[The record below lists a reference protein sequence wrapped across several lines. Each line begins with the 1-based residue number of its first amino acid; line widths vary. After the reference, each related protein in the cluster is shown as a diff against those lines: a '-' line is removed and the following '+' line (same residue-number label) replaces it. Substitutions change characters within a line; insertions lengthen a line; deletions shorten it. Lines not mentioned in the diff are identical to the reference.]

1 MIEVLDQ
8 HYERLRLRV
17 AAMRELCRAP
27 APEMAELARARHQ
40 LMAASIDRSRFLK
53 QTVYPA
59 LLGTGI
65 AGIADALD
73 ALDSDL
79 STLRA
84 AASLHVSSWTPDRI
98 GADWRGYCAASAAL
112 MRRIDDR
119 GRREQTVLLPA
130 LAAVTPQI
138 DA

>member
-27 APEMAELARARHQ
+27 APDMARLSRARHQ
-40 LMAASIDRSRFLK
+40 LMAASMDRSRFLK
-53 QTVYPA
+53 QTAYPA
-59 LLGTGI
+59 LLSTGI
-65 AGIADALD
+65 VGIAAALD
-73 ALDSDL
+73 TLDQDL
-79 STLRA
+79 SKLRA
-84 AASLHVSSWTPDRI
+84 AASLHVSSWPPDRI

-112 MRRIDDR
+112 MRRIEDR
-119 GRREQTVLLPA
+119 GRRERTVLMPA
-130 LAAVTPQI
+130 LAALTHQI